1 MTRMSATHTAST
13 DNSTL
18 RVLEALGRIDAG
30 SSLTLPVQLVVDALL
45 DARMV
50 AESMDLQAA
59 IDRELTE
66 ISARPS
72 LVRAEEATAM
82 VARLTRLTGP
92 GDGS

>member
-1 MTRMSATHTAST
+1 MSATHTAST

-59 IDRELTE
+59 IDRELTA